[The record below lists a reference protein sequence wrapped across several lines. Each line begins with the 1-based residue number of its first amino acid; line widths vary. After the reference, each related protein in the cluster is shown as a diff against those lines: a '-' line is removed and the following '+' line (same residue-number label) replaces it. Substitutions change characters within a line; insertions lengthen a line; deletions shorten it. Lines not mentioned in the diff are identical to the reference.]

1 MHRKKQTIFEGRK
14 EFPNFQRQNKDLGM
28 LSNLPFQGYFSPKSK
43 SKLVTKFG
51 DLSDDCRK
59 GTQEAAGIPE
69 TPEQGHLTGKYEYS
83 FCLKPEPK
91 NLCKSFRTENK
102 NRLQFDQDL

>member
-1 MHRKKQTIFEGRK
+1 MGIFLMTVGRGHKKQQVYPR
-14 EFPNFQRQNKDLGM
+14 PQNR
-28 LSNLPFQGYFSPKSK
+28 
-43 SKLVTKFG
+43 G
-51 DLSDDCRK
+51 D
-59 GTQEAAGIPE
+59 
-69 TPEQGHLTGKYEYS
+69 LTGKYEYS